1 MREED
6 QREPQDD
13 HVDLARGIALGI
25 VLGILMW
32 ALAALILW
40 AAMR

>member
-6 QREPQDD
+6 PREPQED